1 MPAYWFCIL
10 IRQCVSE
17 SAIRSGRECS
27 YALLVCVCVSM
38 WENIPVKRPEF
49 RGRRTLCAC
58 VTPRSPG
65 RLRAAD
71 CSLDSPGVDSCAT
84 SRTYHH
90 HLTTEISIMVP
101 SPLLLCDTAAAAVGS
116 SFDSFFYERCSW

>member
-1 MPAYWFCIL
+1 MVMYRSSDMSTLCASVCRITFPSNG
-10 IRQCVSE
+10 QSSE
-17 SAIRSGRECS
+17 GEERI
-27 YALLVCVCVSM
+27 
-38 WENIPVKRPEF
+38 
-49 RGRRTLCAC
+49 CAC

-90 HLTTEISIMVP
+90 HLTTEISIMVSTLP
-101 SPLLLCDTAAAAVGS
+101 SNVAGS
-116 SFDSFFYERCSW
+116 SFDSFFCERCSL